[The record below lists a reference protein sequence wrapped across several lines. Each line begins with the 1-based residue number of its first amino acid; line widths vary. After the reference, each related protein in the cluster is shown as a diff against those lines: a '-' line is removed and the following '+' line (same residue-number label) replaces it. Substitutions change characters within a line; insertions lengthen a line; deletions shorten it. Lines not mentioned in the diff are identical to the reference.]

1 MKQLNGYHETFE
13 AQFIKLIISGDMP
26 IGPESHQ
33 DSWIAISN
41 YFWTV
46 IVKDPVNYIDKHV
59 TKLSKEKSVWLF
71 AQRMLESIAQLRLC
85 RLLGCCLYPNF
96 LVHLGN
102 ILSLDVP
109 FRLSIT

>member
-1 MKQLNGYHETFE
+1 MFVEQLNGHHETFE

-46 IVKDPVNYIDKHV
+46 IVKDPV
-59 TKLSKEKSVWLF
+59 S
-71 AQRMLESIAQLRLC
+71 
-85 RLLGCCLYPNF
+85 
-96 LVHLGN
+96 
-102 ILSLDVP
+102 P
-109 FRLSIT
+109 FRLSQNRYFQSVLDTSRA